1 MKEQSFS
8 KRLDKATIR
17 LYKKYLKNSEDT
29 TTSPMREDTYISAFR
44 DGCQWLIQDLKKDL
58 EKDLEKGN

>member
-1 MKEQSFS
+1 MQNFS
-8 KRLDKATIR
+8 TRMDRATIR

-44 DGCQWLIQDLKKDL
+44 DACEWLIKDIQKSL
-58 EKDLEKGN
+58 DKETRGK